1 MIDSR
6 IIPSKNICFPTW
18 KELVSNYPLL
28 NQKAINWQEFVKNIT
43 GKLDLVQQLFDSKNP
58 IIALSILS
66 KIDADLIRGVE
77 YSEIIPLLE
86 KLEIKENEF
95 FSVYNTAEAKIQHV
109 DKNIARI
116 LKITPQEFTIEFFL
130 GLGQNSLIDKND
142 FPHVIRWAGIAYT
155 VLTLPIFKF
164 RVNKEHYK
172 IKFKLNHSEFS
183 GLTKGNYSLEKKSY
197 LSCSDSNPNLQFPL
211 IHLDNWTLEILPSS
225 AQNVVK
231 PVFVSDAEQ
240 TELMNNLAYLFNAA
254 LINFPVK
261 YLIMLEERQYFDRNK
276 EVGREMENS
285 IKENANCTAEFSD
298 IQIGDYFKKTIRKK
312 IAETYTTWTGEDKK
326 ECSSETEA
334 IQLATQLGL
343 LPIPSNIKKLIYS
356 RVS

>member
-1 MIDSR
+1 MSQ
-6 IIPSKNICFPTW
+6 NIQFPTW
-18 KELVSNYPLL
+18 REIVNLSLGEQENETTKSTIDKVNAFMSHSETIANDMANKTISIAM
-28 NQKAINWQEFVKNIT
+28 QMMINASGQYLANENIDDILPR
-43 GKLDLVQQLFDSKNP
+43 LDET
-58 IIALSILS
+58 SILS
-66 KIDADLIRGVE
+66 
-77 YSEIIPLLE
+77 
-86 KLEIKENEF
+86 NEF
-95 FSVYNTAEAKIQHV
+95 YTIYNIPNSTYDVIDESIEQKLSIS
-109 DKNIARI
+109 K
-116 LKITPQEFTIEFFL
+116 QEFTLPNLLSITKGEISIEQTDL
-130 GLGQNSLIDKND
+130 
-142 FPHVIRWAGIAYT
+142 PHFIRWAGIAFLLFSIPT
-155 VLTLPIFKF
+155 FKF
-164 RVNKEHYK
+164 TSYQDYYL
-172 IKFKLNHSEFS
+172 IKFKIIV
-183 GLTKGNYSLEKKSY
+183 KGKQALLEKKCY
-197 LSCSDSNPNLQFPL
+197 LSKKSIESKDTIPRF
-211 IHLDNWTLEILPSS
+211 HFDKWTILPSS

>member
-1 MIDSR
+1 MLDSR
-6 IIPSKNICFPTW
+6 INPSKNISFPTW
-18 KELVSNYPLL
+18 TELCSKYPQLNLKTINWEGFAKSVASKLELV
-28 NQKAINWQEFVKNIT
+28 QE
-43 GKLDLVQQLFDSKNP
+43 LFDSKNP

-66 KIDADLIRGVE
+66 KIDAELIPGVE
-77 YSEIIPLLE
+77 YSEIIPILE
-86 KLEIKENEF
+86 KIEIKENEF
-95 FSVYNTAEAKIQHV
+95 YSVYNTADAKIQHV
-109 DKNIARI
+109 DNNISKVLRI
-116 LKITPQEFTIEFFL
+116 NPEEFTIESFL
-130 GLGQNSLIDKND
+130 GLGQNSFVDKKD

-155 VLTLPIFKF
+155 VLTLPFFKF

-172 IKFKLNHSEFS
+172 IKFKLNSSCFKK
-183 GLTKGNYSLEKKSY
+183 LTPGNYSLEKKSY
-197 LSCSDSNPNLQFPL
+197 LSCSDSNINLQFPL

-225 AQNVVK
+225 TQNVVK

-276 EVGREMENS
+276 EVGREMENN
-285 IKENANCTAEFSD
+285 IKENANCIAEFSD

-312 IAETYTTWTGEDKK
+312 IAETYTNWTGEDKK

-343 LPIPSNIKKLIYS
+343 LPIPSGIKKLIYS